1 MITRAQI
8 EKLGAL
14 HAVEPAML
22 SLYLATPPFAN
33 LIARA
38 GELIAAA
45 GAACGQPLAAR
56 DRDWVLEKLPPCAR
70 DCPGRTAAVFACA
83 GSGLFEV
90 ITLPCPLPERG
101 VLGVRPHIRPLLLAL
116 QRGSVPDLAS
126 PGVGLVVGLPA
137 CLVAVSAG
145 PVQTLVVPDDSL
157 VPGYECGR
165 CGTLSLDADTCCPDW
180 GTAALPVPDVIEE
193 MVSRVLED
201 GGDVLVAS
209 GGSLPGR
216 IGGLRSDCGAE
227 DRPADLGPEIRLA
240 GCVELR
246 DQVVLADRAVDA
258 DFAFGHV
265 QAQGTVGLIYV
276 GQGALV
282 HRHGKFGGGN
292 LQHFRPAGRPH
303 GARDGDM
310 RDDLA
315 DAEFEERDRIQ
326 RGAGPGRA
334 YGRYSQGRVQLAECC
349 LPPGIQVRRRHLFGD
364 GQSWHGTDRPVLDRD
379 RQRRAFEQRPQ
390 RRDHRLGERQLSL
403 HPLHV
408 RDDHLV
414 TDRYVGRPEH
424 LPDLLERHA
433 EIPESADHLGGLDLV
448 RRVEAVTGLLVDL
461 GRGEQPDLVVVPQRY
476 HAQVGH
482 PGEITDGQPHPHN
495 GDSRPGC
502 RAPLPCCHHA
512 VALNRC
518 RIQGRTAAARQVRLR
533 RRLIPPTGRAALARR
548 CRSAWAIISR
558 CRSRT
563 FRLVRW

>member
-1 MITRAQI
+1 MVTRAQI

-137 CLVAVSAG
+137 CLAAVSAG

-216 IGGLRSDCGAE
+216 IVGLRSDCGAE
-227 DRPADLGPEIRLA
+227 DRPADPGRLGP
-240 GCVELR
+240 
-246 DQVVLADRAVDA
+246 
-258 DFAFGHV
+258 
-265 QAQGTVGLIYV
+265 
-276 GQGALV
+276 
-282 HRHGKFGGGN
+282 
-292 LQHFRPAGRPH
+292 
-303 GARDGDM
+303 
-310 RDDLA
+310 
-315 DAEFEERDRIQ
+315 
-326 RGAGPGRA
+326 
-334 YGRYSQGRVQLAECC
+334 S
-349 LPPGIQVRRRHLFGD
+349 
-364 GQSWHGTDRPVLDRD
+364 S
-379 RQRRAFEQRPQ
+379 
-390 RRDHRLGERQLSL
+390 
-403 HPLHV
+403 
-408 RDDHLV
+408 
-414 TDRYVGRPEH
+414 
-424 LPDLLERHA
+424 
-433 EIPESADHLGGLDLV
+433 
-448 RRVEAVTGLLVDL
+448 
-461 GRGEQPDLVVVPQRY
+461 
-476 HAQVGH
+476 
-482 PGEITDGQPHPHN
+482 
-495 GDSRPGC
+495 
-502 RAPLPCCHHA
+502 
-512 VALNRC
+512 
-518 RIQGRTAAARQVRLR
+518 
-533 RRLIPPTGRAALARR
+533 RAAVHG
-548 CRSAWAIISR
+548 RSGW
-558 CRSRT
+558 
-563 FRLVRW
+563 